1 MHTIPDGLLSRAAS
15 DPDRLALLN
24 VEGDSLS
31 HFALCSRVAGIA
43 LHLRSLEIRPA
54 DAVAVVMPP
63 GPAMAI
69 AFLAVSSVAACAP
82 LNPAYRRSDF
92 EFYLSDLR
100 PAAILVPEGFASPC
114 IEVATELEIPVVQV
128 QVSREGW
135 IEGRSAQTSEDHAAV
150 LREVINPH
158 DTALLLHT
166 SGTTSRPKIVP
177 LSHENVCTSAL
188 QIARTLRL
196 TPDDRCLDVMPLFH
210 IHGIMAGLLAPLT
223 TGGSTVCVPGFQAGS
238 FLDWVDRTS
247 PTWYTAVPT
256 IHQSIL
262 EEGKA
267 SPERASS
274 VQLRLIRSSSA
285 ALAPSLL
292 QAMENLWNAPVIEA
306 YGMTEASHQMTSN
319 PLPPEQRKPGSVG
332 RAAGPDVAVLDEDWK
347 PLPAGERGEVA
358 IQGRSVTAGYRANP
372 EANEK
377 SFREGWFRTGDEG
390 YFDEDGYLFLTGRLK
405 EMINRGGES
414 IAPREIDEALL
425 RHPSVSQA
433 VAFAVPHE
441 TLGEDIAAAIVL
453 KPGYSATEH
462 ELRHFAASSIT
473 DFKVPSRIV
482 FVDSIP
488 KGPTGKLQRIGL
500 HERLGSLLEVRYAA
514 PRTEEESWV
523 VAAFEKVLGHDRVGR
538 DDNFFSLGGDSLR
551 GVRVMI
557 EIAEVFGEDVPVATL
572 FDFPTPA
579 LLGGELASRREED
592 GELVELAQALRGI
605 SEEDLNR
612 LLSGDDRTDSNV

>member
-1 MHTIPDGLLSRAAS
+1 MRTIPDFLLSQAAAN
-15 DPDRLALLN
+15 PARPALLTIG
-24 VEGDSLS
+24 GDSLS
-31 HFALCSRVAGIA
+31 YSALSARVAEIA
-43 LHLRSLEIRPA
+43 LHLRSLGIKPT

-69 AFLAVSSVAACAP
+69 SFLAVSSVAACAP

-100 PAAILVPEGFASPC
+100 PAAMLVPADFASPC
-114 IEVATELEIPVVQV
+114 TEVAAELAIPVVRLLL
-128 QVSREGW
+128 SPEGW
-135 IEGRSAQTSEDHAAV
+135 IEVLGARNPDAHAEL
-150 LREVINPH
+150 LRGEISPQ

-177 LSHENVCTSAL
+177 LSHENVCKSAL
-188 QIARTLRL
+188 QIATTLRL

-210 IHGIMAGLLAPLT
+210 IHGLMAGLLAPLAS
-223 TGGSTVCVPGFQAGS
+223 GGSTVCVPGFQAGS
-238 FLDWVDRTS
+238 FLEWAARTS

-262 EEGKA
+262 EEAKA
-267 SPERASS
+267 SPERAGT
-274 VQLRLIRSSSA
+274 VRLRFLRSSSA

-292 QAMENLWNAPVIEA
+292 QAMEHQWNAPVVEA

-319 PLPPEQRKPGSVG
+319 PLPPETRKPGSVG
-332 RAAGPDVAVLDEDWK
+332 RPAGPEVAVLDEDWK
-347 PLPAGERGEVA
+347 SLPAGQRGEVA

-372 EANEK
+372 EANEL
-377 SFREGWFRTGDEG
+377 SFRDNWFRTGDEG

-425 RHPSVSQA
+425 RHQAVSQA

-441 TLGEDIAAAIVL
+441 TLGEDIAAAVVL
-453 KPGYSATEH
+453 KPGSSASEH
-462 ELRHFAASSIT
+462 ELRHFAASSIA

-482 FVDSIP
+482 FVDAIP

-514 PRTEEESWV
+514 PQTEEESWV

-557 EIAEVFGEDVPVATL
+557 AIAEVLGEDVPVAAL

-579 LLGGELASRREED
+579 LLGGELVRRRQED
-592 GELVELAQALRGI
+592 GELAELAQALDGI

-612 LLSGDDRTDSNV
+612 LLSESDRPGRGL